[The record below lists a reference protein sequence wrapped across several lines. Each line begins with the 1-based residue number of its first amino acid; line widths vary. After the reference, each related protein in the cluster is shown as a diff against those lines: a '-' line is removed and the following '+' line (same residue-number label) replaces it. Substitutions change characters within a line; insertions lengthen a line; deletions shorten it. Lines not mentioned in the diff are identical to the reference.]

1 MYLLHDLCF
10 APFAYKDPNYNK
22 IIDKW
27 IKVSKKTEPFNN
39 TKAYHRQ
46 MMLDSMR
53 DRQGL
58 SLLKKE
64 YRDTQGRKRKVVTGI
79 MQAKE
84 KPDRL
89 VVNYLAGNP
98 FSARDKRFR
107 GALDTI
113 EKKAGRRKIQID
125 PITPAVDKLYDDK
138 FGYKRI

>member
-10 APFAYKDPNYNK
+10 ARFGYQPPNYNK

-64 YRDTQGRKRKVVTGI
+64 YKDTQGRKRKVVTGI

-98 FSARDKRFR
+98 FSAKDDRFR
-107 GALDTI
+107 GAMKSI
-113 EKKAGRRKIQID
+113 EKKSGKKKVQID
-125 PITPAVDKLYDDK
+125 AIMIV
-138 FGYKRI
+138 

>member
-1 MYLLHDLCF
+1 MYLLHDF
-10 APFAYKDPNYNK
+10 GYKEPDYNK
-22 IIDKW
+22 ILNKW
-27 IKVSKKTEPFNN
+27 YRVSKKIEPFNN

-58 SLLKKE
+58 QLLKKE
-64 YRDTQGRKRKVVTGI
+64 YKDTQGRKRKVVTGI

-98 FSARDKRFR
+98 FSAKDSKFR
-107 GALDTI
+107 GALDSI

-125 PITPAVDKLYDDK
+125 PLTPTVDKLYDDK
-138 FGYKRI
+138 FGYKRV